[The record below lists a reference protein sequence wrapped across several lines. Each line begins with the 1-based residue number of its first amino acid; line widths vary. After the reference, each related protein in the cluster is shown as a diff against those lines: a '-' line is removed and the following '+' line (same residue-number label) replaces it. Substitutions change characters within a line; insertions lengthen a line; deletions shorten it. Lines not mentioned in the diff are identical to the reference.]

1 MFVRI
6 RKQARRAK
14 NGFALIV
21 VIWGL
26 GIITLL
32 IFTFMTTA
40 RWQLQSAFN
49 IAGATKASLLADA
62 AINISIVNLLSE
74 RDKTPSSTPRP
85 VHDGEPYY
93 CALPGAEA
101 AMVIENEAGKVD
113 LNGAPKEL
121 LQALFI
127 GFGVGMREADRLA
140 TAVVAFRSVPTDNQ
154 KMDTNYDASGTSLGP
169 KHAPFE
175 TALELD
181 QVIGVDPD
189 LFRTLAPYVTVH
201 SRHRGL
207 DPEAA
212 PPPLFAALAGFSL
225 VDVQT
230 IARHPFPNKL
240 DRHDPRF
247 PQAFKQASEG
257 ETFLVHAEILLPT
270 GQTGLREAIVQLTSS
285 ATSAREL
292 IANATSARSGPYAV
306 KELRRGF
313 ERYFDQLRTLRQRG
327 VTLPAC

>member
-1 MFVRI
+1 
-6 RKQARRAK
+6 
-14 NGFALIV
+14 
-21 VIWGL
+21 
-26 GIITLL
+26 
-32 IFTFMTTA
+32 
-40 RWQLQSAFN
+40 
-49 IAGATKASLLADA
+49 
-62 AINISIVNLLSE
+62 
-74 RDKTPSSTPRP
+74 
-85 VHDGEPYY
+85 
-93 CALPGAEA
+93 
-101 AMVIENEAGKVD
+101 MVIENEAGKVD

-127 GFGVGMREADRLA
+127 GFRRGHAGS
-140 TAVVAFRSVPTDNQ
+140 RSSRHGGCRVSQRSDDNQ
-154 KMDTNYDASGTSLGP
+154 KMDTNYDASGTLLGP

-189 LFRTLAPYVTVH
+189 LFWTLASYVTVH

-247 PQAFKQASEG
+247 PQAFKQASVG